1 MSGADD
7 TITAALLEAA
17 AGVAAM
23 PEWEREIGE
32 ELLVD
37 NTKALLMMMDE
48 TKNLRDPNQSP
59 AMRKLRAQWL
69 ENLRYFRHWAR
80 DWHDEQIKFGRRRPE
95 IFGGDSLEG

>member
-7 TITAALLEAA
+7 TITAALLACA
-17 AGVAAM
+17 DFKL

-32 ELLVD
+32 ELLAD
-37 NTKALLMMMDE
+37 STKLICATLDE
-48 TKNLRDPNQSP
+48 TKNLRDPNQSLE
-59 AMRKLRAQWL
+59 MRKLRAQWL

>member
-17 AGVAAM
+17 EYTL

-37 NTKALLMMMDE
+37 NTKSLFIMMDE
-48 TKNLRDPNQSP
+48 TKNLRDQNQSP
-59 AMRKLRAQWL
+59 EMQKLRAQWL
-69 ENLRYFRHWAR
+69 ANLRYFRSWTR
-80 DWHDEQIKFGRRRPE
+80 DWHDMQIKFGRRRN
-95 IFGGDSLEG
+95 FGGDEFEG

>member
-7 TITAALLEAA
+7 TITAALLACAEYTL
-17 AGVAAM
+17 

-32 ELLVD
+32 ELLAD
-37 NTKALLMMMDE
+37 STKALLMMMDE

-59 AMRKLRAQWL
+59 KMRKLRAEWL
-69 ENLRYFRHWAR
+69 ASLRYFRHWAR

>member
-32 ELLVD
+32 ELLAD
-37 NTKALLMMMDE
+37 STKLICATLDE
-48 TKNLRDPNQSP
+48 TKNFRDLNQSP
-59 AMRKLRAQWL
+59 KMRKLRAEWL
-69 ENLRYFRHWAR
+69 ASLRYFRHWAR
-80 DWHDEQIKFGRRRPE
+80 AWHDEQIEFGRRRN
-95 IFGGDSLEG
+95 FGGDEFE